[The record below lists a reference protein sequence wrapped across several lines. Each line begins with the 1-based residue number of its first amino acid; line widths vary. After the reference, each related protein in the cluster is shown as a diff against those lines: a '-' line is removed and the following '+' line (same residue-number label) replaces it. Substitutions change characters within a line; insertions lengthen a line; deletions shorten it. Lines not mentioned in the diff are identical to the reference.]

1 MKIFFYIFY
10 NFLLLPALYV
20 ALRFAGIFNKKIR
33 TGIIGRKRVY
43 EELILN
49 ATNINKNKKL
59 VWFHSSS
66 LGEFEQAKPIIER
79 LKQDKDVN
87 VLITFFSPS
96 GYVNSKKYPYA
107 ELISYIPFDTK
118 HNAEK
123 FISIIN
129 PAIAVIMRY
138 DLWPNII
145 EILSRKKIPVYL
157 VDATLRKN
165 SPRSYPLIKSFHK
178 ILFNYLNKIL
188 TVSREDAEAFKQFGL
203 EKNKV
208 HIVGDTRFDRVYE
221 RSLLAKEKKLI
232 ADNILHNKKVFVA
245 GSTWEQDE
253 EVIFPAFLKLTKFD
267 PNVILIVAPH
277 EPTILHLEKIE
288 NEFSGKIKTIR
299 FSHLNN
305 YKNERVVIVD
315 SIGILL
321 TLYTYADV
329 AFIGG
334 SFKQNVH
341 NVLEAAV
348 YGTPVLFGPKIEN
361 SQEAIKLS
369 EIGGGIV
376 IKDKRTAYRIL
387 RKLFSDNNLR
397 KELGEVSSGY
407 VRSNIG
413 ATQKILDMIYP
424 VL

>member
-1 MKIFFYIFY
+1 MKIIFYIFY

-49 ATNINKNKKL
+49 AININKNKKL

-79 LKQDKDVN
+79 LKKDKDVN

-107 ELISYIPFDTK
+107 DLISYIPFDTK
-118 HNAEK
+118 QNAEK
-123 FISIIN
+123 FISITN

-145 EILSRKKIPVYL
+145 EILNRKKIPVYL

-165 SPRSYPLIKSFHK
+165 SPRSFPLIKSFHK
-178 ILFNYLNKIL
+178 ILFNYLSKIL
-188 TVSREDAEAFKQFGL
+188 TVSKEDAEEFNKFSL
-203 EKNKV
+203 TSNKV
-208 HIVGDTRFDRVYE
+208 YVVGDTRFDRVYE
-221 RSLLAKEKKLI
+221 RSLLAKDKKLI
-232 ADNILHNKKVFVA
+232 SDNIIKGKKVFVA

-253 EVIFPAFLKLTKFD
+253 DVIFPAFLKLAAFD
-267 PNVILIVAPH
+267 TNVLLIIAPH
-277 EPTILHLEKIE
+277 EPTLLHLEKIE
-288 NEFSGKIKTIR
+288 NEFAGKLRTIR

-305 YKNERVVIVD
+305 YNNERIVIVD

-321 TLYTYADV
+321 TLYTYADIS
-329 AFIGG
+329 FIGG

-348 YGTPVLFGPKIEN
+348 YGTPVLFGPKIDN
-361 SQEAIKLS
+361 SQEAIKLAD
-369 EIGGGIV
+369 IGGGII
-376 IKDKRTAYRIL
+376 IKDKRSAYRNL
-387 RKLFSDNNLR
+387 RKLFSDDNLR
-397 KELGEVSSGY
+397 KEIGQISAGY
-407 VRSNIG
+407 VRSNVG

>member
-1 MKIFFYIFY
+1 MKIIFYIFY

-20 ALRFAGIFNKKIR
+20 ALRFAGILNKKIR

-49 ATNINKNKKL
+49 AININKNKKL

-79 LKQDKDVN
+79 LKKDKDVN

-107 ELISYIPFDTK
+107 DLISYIPFDTK
-118 HNAEK
+118 QNAEK
-123 FISIIN
+123 FISITN

-145 EILSRKKIPVYL
+145 EILNRKKIPVYL

-165 SPRSYPLIKSFHK
+165 SPRSFPLIKSFHK
-178 ILFNYLNKIL
+178 ILFNYLSKIL
-188 TVSREDAEAFKQFGL
+188 TVSKEDAEEFNKFSL
-203 EKNKV
+203 TSNKV
-208 HIVGDTRFDRVYE
+208 YVVGDTRFDRVYE
-221 RSLLAKEKKLI
+221 RSLLAKDKKLI
-232 ADNILHNKKVFVA
+232 SDNIIKGKKVFVA

-253 EVIFPAFLKLTKFD
+253 DVIFPAFLKLAAFD
-267 PNVILIVAPH
+267 TNVLLIIAPH
-277 EPTILHLEKIE
+277 EPTLLHLDKIE
-288 NEFSGKIKTIR
+288 NEFAGKLRTIR

-305 YKNERVVIVD
+305 YNNERIIIVD

-321 TLYTYADV
+321 TLYTYADIS
-329 AFIGG
+329 FIGG

-348 YGTPVLFGPKIEN
+348 YGTPVLFGPKIDN
-361 SQEAIKLS
+361 SQEAIKLAD
-369 EIGGGIV
+369 IGGGII
-376 IKDKRTAYRIL
+376 IKDKRSAYRNL
-387 RKLFSDNNLR
+387 RKLFSDDNLR
-397 KELGEVSSGY
+397 KEIGQISAGY
-407 VRSNIG
+407 VRSNVG